1 MCPQRI
7 NTDRKYGK
15 IYLSGDALHWGCKLR
30 HPLRCLELLCPRCR
44 RRVRGIYRIKEFAQ
58 LYDAIKSERN
68 KCVSL
73 IQASTQKATEVKEKL
88 KIFDNE
94 TEILRTSVGQKEK

>member
-1 MCPQRI
+1 MPAMPATC
-7 NTDRKYGK
+7 
-15 IYLSGDALHWGCKLR
+15 AW
-30 HPLRCLELLCPRCR
+30 
-44 RRVRGIYRIKEFAQ
+44 YRIKEFAQ